1 MNNEIAEVTALRAS
15 FINHLDLVDAASLWE
30 ATTDIQKEYN
40 LGFDHS
46 FSYENLHVALNMFRE
61 AYGYTFMN
69 TVIKRVA
76 MFAVHPG
83 NAKQIKFASDQ
94 PGWDAQLVD
103 YRDTYCLSPVKKAAS
118 AQPQVSPVKTLS
130 PSISFAL
137 GALYQQSRQD
147 RPNPNCTPAEV
158 VIVSGDALL
167 YPAMAKLAE
176 ANPNNKVSLLYFG
189 SRIDPRWERYPG
201 FSASGKF
208 EPGVVNFGDFENVSG
223 AMKSLFNGAE
233 FAPVS
238 KVDPL
243 GFV

>member
-1 MNNEIAEVTALRAS
+1 
-15 FINHLDLVDAASLWE
+15 
-30 ATTDIQKEYN
+30 
-40 LGFDHS
+40 
-46 FSYENLHVALNMFRE
+46 
-61 AYGYTFMN
+61 MN

-83 NAKQIKFASDQ
+83 NTKQVKFASDQ
-94 PGWDAQLVD
+94 PGWHTQLVD

-118 AQPQVSPVKTLS
+118 AQPQISPVKTLS

-137 GALYQQSRQD
+137 GSLYQQSRQD
-147 RPNPNCTPAEV
+147 RLNPNCTPAEV

-176 ANPNNKVSLLYFG
+176 ANPDNKVSLLYFG
-189 SRIDPRWERYPG
+189 SRLDPRWERYSA
-201 FSASGKF
+201 FSASGKW
-208 EPGVVNFGDFENVSG
+208 EPGSVNFGDFERVPG

-233 FAPVS
+233 FALVS

-243 GFV
+243 GFL